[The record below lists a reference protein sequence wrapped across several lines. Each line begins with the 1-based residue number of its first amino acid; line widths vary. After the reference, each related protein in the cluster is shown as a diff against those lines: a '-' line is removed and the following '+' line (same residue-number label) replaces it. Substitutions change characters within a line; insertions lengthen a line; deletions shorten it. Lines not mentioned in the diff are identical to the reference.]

1 MRDPVHK
8 VVEATA
14 RKLAG
19 KAHTKEELHAA
30 LFQLAID
37 IMTPARSGDDPP
49 PFRRMPG
56 ANEVLPRHQRA
67 SWARGKTVY
76 DQE

>member
-1 MRDPVHK
+1 MRDNVHK
-8 VVEATA
+8 VVEEAA

-19 KAHTKEELHAA
+19 RAHGKEELHAA

-49 PFRRMPG
+49 PFRRAPG

-67 SWARGKTVY
+67 SWARGKTIY
-76 DQE
+76 DPE